1 MIGLVAGLIF
11 WIAVAVFGFV
21 DVVRPV
27 ALATLI
33 VGLLLRVTSTKMYEE
48 AMKEY
53 KLYIFDA
60 DGTLTPQ
67 RDGSCGV
74 FAYEPLPGVAEKC
87 TTLYLAGAM
96 LAIASNQSAKR
107 PVIDIRYQ
115 MTWTSWR
122 LYIPMTFV
130 LWAHTDEWRKPKP
143 TMLLELIKTANVTPS
158 DVLFVGDQ
166 ETDKQAAE
174 AAGVDFAWA
183 KDFFGR

>member
-33 VGLLLRVTSTKMYEE
+33 VGMLLRATSNKVYGV

-67 RDGSCGV
+67 RDGLCGV
-74 FAYEPLPGVAEKC
+74 FAYELLPGVAEKC
-87 TTLYLAGAM
+87 TTLYLSGAM
-96 LAIASNQSAKR
+96 LAIASNQSVKR
-107 PVIDIRYQ
+107 NTSDIWHQ
-115 MTWTSWR
+115 MEWTSKQLR
-122 LYIPMTFV
+122 IPMRFV
-130 LWAHTDEWRKPKP
+130 FWGVSDEWRKPKP
-143 TMLLELIKTANVTPS
+143 TMLLELIRTANVTPD

-166 ETDKQAAE
+166 KTDLEAAN
-174 AAGVDFAWA
+174 AAGVDFMWA